1 MQIKPIH
8 TFRRKNSYDAVCFI
22 LDTESIQQTGNK
34 HVINT
39 QSNSSSQKFID
50 SEIKQKKNP
59 PLAKGNNYS
68 PTASVRHTT

>member
-8 TFRRKNSYDAVCFI
+8 TFRIKNSYDAVCFI

-39 QSNSSSQKFID
+39 QFNFSSQKFAD
-50 SEIKQKKNP
+50 SEIKKKKIHPLPKETTTP
-59 PLAKGNNYS
+59 PQQ
-68 PTASVRHTT
+68 V

>member
-50 SEIKQKKNP
+50 SEIKQKKIHPLPKETTTP
-59 PLAKGNNYS
+59 PQQ
-68 PTASVRHTT
+68 V